1 MWTPITVGCACK
13 DNISGMLGFGLIR
26 ILSTTLRKLLHLSC
40 YLVILPLADP
50 PILYLST
57 IVDTHI
63 PYLLSRDKP
72 SLR

>member
-1 MWTPITVGCACK
+1 MCLQGQYFWYAWLWPYPY
-13 DNISGMLGFGLIR
+13 LINY
-26 ILSTTLRKLLHLSC
+26 IKLLHLSC